1 MSAEENRRLIEG
13 VYTAFARWDLPAMFQ
28 AFDEN
33 ILWHIPGRGPLTG
46 DYRGSREVLEF
57 FQRFM
62 QHSGGTFR
70 VHVEEL
76 LAGERRVLALVT
88 ESAERNGRKWSSPQ
102 VHAWTIERGKATV
115 FWQFQGDQ
123 ETEDEFWS

>member
-13 VYTAFARWDLPAMFQ
+13 VYAAFARWDLPAMFA

-33 ILWHIPGRGPLTG
+33 IFWHIPGRGELTG
-46 DYRGSREVLEF
+46 DYRGHRDVLGF

-62 QHSGGTFR
+62 QSSGGTFR
-70 VHVEEL
+70 VQVEEL
-76 LAGERRVLALVT
+76 LASDRRVLALVT

-102 VHAWTIERGKATV
+102 VHAWTVEKGKATV

-123 ETEDEFWS
+123 GSEDEFWS